1 MGRPLVWQFGGR
13 MEAWRS
19 TLAEMKAVYA
29 ADPMAAVRSQRFIK
43 HIHERI
49 ERELT
54 ARLTREATSAG
65 VSVRLEAPVHGSFK
79 DKNVDVAV
87 LHPVNGP
94 LISVGVRSQ
103 MSSVGKNILTYLQ
116 DIMGEA
122 VSLQDRFPMTVYGY
136 IYLLPI
142 RPHDSDAEIDF
153 RRYARLF
160 SNIAERGATT
170 YKSERGKYDHFA
182 FALVDFD
189 QDPPALLE
197 ERVEA
202 VSPDADLRV
211 SNFTDRLIQTFER
224 RNPWLA
230 YFT

>member
-1 MGRPLVWQFGGR
+1 MGRCLGGA

-19 TLAEMKAVYA
+19 MLAEMKAVYE
-29 ADPMAAVRSQRFIK
+29 ADPVAAVRSQRFIK
-43 HIHERI
+43 HIHEEV

-54 ARLTREATSAG
+54 ARLTREARGDG

-103 MSSVGKNILTYLQ
+103 MSSIGKNILTYLQ

-142 RPHDSDAEIDF
+142 MPNDADAEIDY

-160 SNIAERGATT
+160 SNIAERGVTT
-170 YKSERGKYDHFA
+170 YKNERGKYDHFA
-182 FALVDFD
+182 FALVDFA

-197 ERVEA
+197 DRVAEA
-202 VSPDADLRV
+202 SLDADLRV
-211 SNFTDRLIQTFER
+211 SNFTSRLIATFER
-224 RNPWLA
+224 RNPWLT